1 LLISIVIV
9 VFYVASQF
17 SPRGSEAALYVPVTA
32 AIFAAFNGAI
42 SLAAYF
48 LARKK
53 ISFYMALTAYASTF
67 LTITVLILLTGAAWS
82 PFVAL
87 WLLIG
92 VFAGMFGW
100 WALIGLIV
108 VANGY
113 LVWQIFFA
121 GRALGIDRI
130 IQLLLLTEAP
140 LIASYIM
147 WHSRSKGDIAK
158 DGDQVH
164 ELAAQLTEVSNK
176 SDIVINAI
184 ADGVVAIDQNG
195 LIQLINPAAQT
206 LLGWPGKDA
215 MGLDYRSVVKLAD
228 LKGNPVPEDFS
239 PIRQVLMT
247 HKEIVNN
254 DLELKTKSGKVV
266 LISLAVSPVGDGAN
280 SAGAIAVFRD
290 ITREKEEERQKA
302 EFISTASHE
311 MRTPVAAIEGYLG
324 LAMNPSTAVIDDK
337 ARSYLEKAHEST
349 QHLGRLFQDLLTV
362 SKSEDA
368 RLIPKP
374 AVIDMI
380 ALTREI
386 VVSLQPKAKGKNI
399 FLSFTPGENDNDG
412 NKHITPMYYTYA
424 DRDQL
429 REVLNNLV
437 DNAVKYTKQG
447 NATVD
452 VTGNDEAVT
461 VTVTDSG
468 IGIPPEDV
476 PHLFQK
482 FYRVD
487 NSDTRE
493 IGGTGLGLYISRRL
507 IEANN
512 GHIGV
517 NSTYGKGS
525 TFYIQL
531 PRISHDQANA
541 IMNAPQPA
549 APPAPIIAAPAPA
562 APPAETTPPA
572 EPVPTPTPPT
582 ATPTPPAAGGQP
594 QAV

>member
-1 LLISIVIV
+1 MLHVPFV
-9 VFYVASQF
+9 VAV
-17 SPRGSEAALYVPVTA
+17 
-32 AIFAAFNGAI
+32 FAAFNAAL
-42 SLAAYF
+42 SMAAYY
-48 LARKK
+48 LARKQ
-53 ISFYMALTAYASTF
+53 ISFYMALAAYMSTF
-67 LTITVLILLTGAAWS
+67 MTISVLILLTGGGWS
-82 PFVAL
+82 PFIAL

-92 VFAGMFGW
+92 VFSGVFGW
-100 WALIGLIV
+100 WAIIALAII
-108 VANGY
+108 ANGY
-113 LVWQIFFA
+113 LAYQLFFA
-121 GRALGIDRI
+121 GKVLGIDRI
-130 IQLLLLTEAP
+130 VQLLLLTEAP

-147 WHSRSKGDIAK
+147 WHSRSKHDIAK
-158 DGDQVH
+158 DGDQVN
-164 ELAAQLTEVSNK
+164 QLKTQLSDIANK

-184 ADGVVAIDQNG
+184 ADGVVAIDQSG

-215 MGLDYRSVVKLAD
+215 MGLDYRSVIKLTDA
-228 LKGNPVPEDFS
+228 KGNPVPEDFS

-247 HKEIVNN
+247 HKEVTNN

-266 LISLAVSPVGDGAN
+266 LISLAVSPVGEGAAN
-280 SAGAIAVFRD
+280 GGAIAVFRD
-290 ITREKEEERQKA
+290 ITREREEERQKA

-324 LAMNPSTAVIDDK
+324 LAMNPATATIDDK
-337 ARSYLEKAHEST
+337 ARSYLQKAHEST

-368 RLIPKP
+368 RLIPRP
-374 AVIDMI
+374 VVIDVI
-380 ALTREI
+380 SLTREI
-386 VVSLQPKAKGKNI
+386 VASLQPKAKNKNI
-399 FLSFTPGENDNDG
+399 FLSFAPGESDMDG

-424 DRDQL
+424 DQDQL

-447 NATVD
+447 TATVD
-452 VTGNDEAVT
+452 VTGNNESVT
-461 VTVTDSG
+461 ISVTDSG

-525 TFYIQL
+525 TFYVQM

-541 IMNAPQPA
+541 ILNAPQPVTTTA
-549 APPAPIIAAPAPA
+549 AQPASS
-562 APPAETTPPA
+562 
-572 EPVPTPTPPT
+572 
-582 ATPTPPAAGGQP
+582 ATPTQPTTPQSPSQP